1 MILKLWG
8 IIYISTLIYLNY
20 LRQKITFI
28 PQETCL
34 FEGNLKYNLDPL
46 NQYNNEEILDVLKKI
61 GIEFNDEND
70 ILNKKIEGN
79 GINLSLKDN

>member
-1 MILKLWG
+1 MESLEGKIL
-8 IIYISTLIYLNY
+8 IDDVDISQIDLNY

-46 NQYNNEEILDVLKKI
+46 NKFNDEEIYDVIKKI
-61 GIEFNDEND
+61 GIYFR
-70 ILNKKIEGN
+70 
-79 GINLSLKDN
+79 